1 MDAEEQQSTSTEEE
15 TEDMLSVFHK
25 SDVGERLSTTMSSS
39 MKDIGPFKQS
49 TFVQMPKSM
58 TDFTSDLS
66 DNEHNER
73 GIPVRYNFVT
83 ELPQYKD
90 IIQKNVLSNSLRRSD
105 KNFMFYQESVLF
117 FKDLNQK
124 LVNSKNVK
132 HIRQVKVLETE
143 EYKELL
149 GSQGLST
156 DIKSILYK
164 LVPSAISKKKKH

>member
-1 MDAEEQQSTSTEEE
+1 
-15 TEDMLSVFHK
+15 
-25 SDVGERLSTTMSSS
+25 
-39 MKDIGPFKQS
+39 
-49 TFVQMPKSM
+49 
-58 TDFTSDLS
+58 
-66 DNEHNER
+66 
-73 GIPVRYNFVT
+73 
-83 ELPQYKD
+83 
-90 IIQKNVLSNSLRRSD
+90 
-105 KNFMFYQESVLF
+105 MFYQESVLF

-149 GSQGLST
+149 GSQGLCT

>member
-15 TEDMLSVFHK
+15 TEDMLSCLYK

-73 GIPVRYNFVT
+73 GIPVRYKQLLIEDQPLLMLCQLRVRH
-83 ELPQYKD
+83 PVQ
-90 IIQKNVLSNSLRRSD
+90 VLI
-105 KNFMFYQESVLF
+105 
-117 FKDLNQK
+117 
-124 LVNSKNVK
+124 LV
-132 HIRQVKVLETE
+132 R
-143 EYKELL
+143 
-149 GSQGLST
+149 
-156 DIKSILYK
+156 
-164 LVPSAISKKKKH
+164 